1 MFLWGAALQ
10 KQQSASISLKCQGC
24 FPSCVHLQT
33 ATLLHQDW
41 QQQQQQQL
49 AAALL
54 RMQQQ

>member
-41 QQQQQQQL
+41 QQQQQL

-54 RMQQQ
+54 QVQQQ